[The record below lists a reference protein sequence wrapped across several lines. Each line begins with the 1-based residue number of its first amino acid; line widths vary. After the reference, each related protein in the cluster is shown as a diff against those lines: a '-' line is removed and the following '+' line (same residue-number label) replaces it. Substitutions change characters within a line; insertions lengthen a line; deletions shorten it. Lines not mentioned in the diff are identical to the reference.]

1 MPSFLEQLIYN
12 FTKINERIA
21 SLRDMMVGT
30 SGMVERG
37 FYYRNSSKNRK
48 FKSNQRKE
56 RKSFRRKKMMASA
69 R

>member
-1 MPSFLEQLIYN
+1 MASFIEQLIHN
-12 FTKINERIA
+12 FTN
-21 SLRDMMVGT
+21 SDMMVGT
-30 SGMVERG
+30 GGTVERG

-48 FKSNQRKE
+48 FKSNQHKE

>member
-1 MPSFLEQLIYN
+1 MPSFLEQLVYN
-12 FTKINERIA
+12 FTN
-21 SLRDMMVGT
+21 RDMMVGT

-37 FYYRNSSKNRK
+37 FYCRNSSKNRK

-56 RKSFRRKKMMASA
+56 RKLSHRRKMMARA

>member
-12 FTKINERIA
+12 FTN
-21 SLRDMMVGT
+21 SDMMVGT

-56 RKSFRRKKMMASA
+56 RKSFRRRKMMARA